1 VGVMGYE
8 LVARAL
14 QQQGVDTF
22 FFIMGAPM
30 SSAEKAAIDRGIRG
44 IDVRHEQAAAMMAH
58 ALAASG
64 TVRAS
69 AWLAR
74 APAL

>member
-1 VGVMGYE
+1 MGVMGYE

-44 IDVRHEQAAAMMAH
+44 IDVRHDADVTNF
-58 ALAASG
+58 L
-64 TVRAS
+64 
-69 AWLAR
+69 
-74 APAL
+74 